1 MGRLPPAALARPLAR
16 RLALLWAAGRG
27 LLRLL
32 GVGLTSAGPHLL
44 FPPLVAGLLVAE
56 MRRRDEHLLLA
67 NLGVSLRT
75 VAALALAAA
84 AALDAG
90 AHLAAAAL
98 AP

>member
-1 MGRLPPAALARPLAR
+1 MGRLPPAALALPLAR

-27 LLRLL
+27 LLWLAGL
-32 GVGLTSAGPHLL
+32 ELTSVAPHLL

-56 MRRRDEHLLLA
+56 LRRRDEHLLLV
-67 NLGVSLRT
+67 NLGVSLPT
-75 VAALALAAA
+75 VAALALAVA

-90 AHLAAAAL
+90 AHVAAAAL